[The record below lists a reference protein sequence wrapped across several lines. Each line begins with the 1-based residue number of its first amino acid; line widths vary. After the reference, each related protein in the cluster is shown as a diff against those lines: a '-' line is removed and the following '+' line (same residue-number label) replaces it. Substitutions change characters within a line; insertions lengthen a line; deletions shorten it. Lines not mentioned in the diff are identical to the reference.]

1 MEQLMCGA
9 AKEKIT
15 PPEKMLP
22 ISSINGRR
30 LTGVKDDIFV
40 RVIALKAGDAPF
52 LLISFDLGGAP
63 KAAEWVTNISE
74 KHNIPAEN
82 IMYFATHTHSAPMIG
97 PFGHN
102 APAQDSSLEQICY
115 DALLKAV
122 SDAIERMQPA
132 KFGYGTVNSYLN
144 VNRNVL
150 YRERDKDNHI
160 TREYCGVGQRFEGPS
175 DKTLAVLRFEN
186 LFGDVIAFLIN
197 YPMHLVAMH
206 RNHCGDGGMAISSDI
221 GGLACQ
227 YMEKRFEGAVAL
239 WSSGAAGD
247 QNPIM
252 MNRLYYPSP
261 ENNEMLGAE
270 ANDYELCVAQ
280 AARHFDDILLANDSI
295 AADCRE
301 VIIKSGV
308 DYSRTPARTVDLHGD
323 KDALGRNIEQY
334 EYAPDPLNTY
344 DVRLQVMQLG
354 DVALVGVSG
363 ELYNS
368 IGTLMREVS
377 PTEKTI
383 IITHAQGNDG
393 VYSGYIFDDEGCVM
407 GGNGGLAHA
416 GSRILPGYVPAEMC
430 RVMLNLLRNFRL
442 K

>member
-1 MEQLMCGA
+1 MGELMCGA

-15 PPEKMLP
+15 PLEEMLP
-22 ISSINGRR
+22 IASINGRR
-30 LTGVKDDIFV
+30 LTKVKDDIYV
-40 RVIALKAGDAPF
+40 RVIALKAGDTPF
-52 LLISFDLGGAP
+52 LLVSFDLAGAP
-63 KAAEWVTNISE
+63 KAAEWVTAISE
-74 KHNIPAEN
+74 KYHIPAEN
-82 IMYFATHTHSAPMIG
+82 IMYFATHTHSTPMIG
-97 PFGHN
+97 YFGN
-102 APAQDSSLEQICY
+102 KTPVPDSPLEQLCFN
-115 DALLKAV
+115 ALMKAV
-122 SDAIERMQPA
+122 SGAIEKMQPA

-144 VNRNVL
+144 VNRNVI
-150 YRERDKDNHI
+150 YKERDEKNQI
-160 TREYCGVGQRFEGPS
+160 TREYCGIGHRFEGPS
-175 DKTLAVLRFEN
+175 DKTLAVLRFED
-186 LFGDVIAFLIN
+186 LSGEIIAFLIN

-206 RNHCGDGGMAISSDI
+206 RNRCGDGGMAISSDI

-247 QNPIM
+247 QNPVM

-280 AARHFDDILLANDSI
+280 AARHFNDILLANDSI

-301 VIIKSGV
+301 VTIKSGV

-323 KDALGRNIEQY
+323 KDALGRNAEQY
-334 EYAPDPLNTY
+334 EYAPDPVNTY

-363 ELYNS
+363 ELYSS
-368 IGTLMREVS
+368 IGTLMKEVS
-377 PTEKTI
+377 PAEKTI

-393 VYSGYIFDDEGCVM
+393 VFSGYIYDDEGCTM
-407 GGNGGLAHA
+407 GGNGGLAHV

-430 RVMLNLLRNFRL
+430 RVMLNLLRNL
-442 K
+442 WLE